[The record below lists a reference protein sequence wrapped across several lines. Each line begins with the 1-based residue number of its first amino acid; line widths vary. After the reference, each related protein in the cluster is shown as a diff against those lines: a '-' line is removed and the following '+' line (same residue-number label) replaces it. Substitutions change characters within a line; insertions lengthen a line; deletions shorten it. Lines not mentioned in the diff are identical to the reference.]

1 MKLDT
6 PFPPSAFSLPA
17 EIIEKLNALPE
28 KADPAVFCAKLEL
41 LDFLR
46 DYADAADW
54 NGRTLKQTVE
64 LYNELCPP
72 SQTGRYINLKDFWHC
87 LIRGG
92 LQGAVFYSDSNDGE
106 LLCQ

>member
-17 EIIEKLNALPE
+17 EIIEKLNALPQ
-28 KADPAVFCAKLEL
+28 KTDPAAPCAKLEL

-46 DYADAADW
+46 DYADATDW

-72 SQTGRYINLKDFWHC
+72 SQTGRHLNLKDFWHC

-106 LLCQ
+106 LL